1 MNYSSWQSML
11 YTKARGGIF
20 SPTSLF
26 LITKLVDPSRL
37 KFLRWLFHFICMV
50 SCDNFLDCISFRWWF
65 PIFFRNDDVIPLF
78 WVFVSLFFEKCFLV
92 VQFCF
97 CNEGIVYNGSVNW
110 WQWTSCLAA
119 SNSVIFKFFGFS
131 LMLATVARAVPETS
145 NLIKPADWSK

>member
-20 SPTSLF
+20 SSHLPVSYYQTGWSKPSDVSS
-26 LITKLVDPSRL
+26 IT
-37 KFLRWLFHFICMV
+37 FFTFICMV
-50 SCDNFLDCISFRWWF
+50 SCDNFLDCISFRWCF

-78 WVFVSLFFEKCFLV
+78 WVFVSLLFKECFLV

-97 CNEGIVYNGSVNW
+97 CNEGIVYNRQRRTDDNERAVW
-110 WQWTSCLAA
+110 LA

-131 LMLATVARAVPETS
+131 LMLATVARAVPERP
-145 NLIKPADWSK
+145 I